1 MSERRFAIPTVE
13 QIEERKRKS
22 KGTNYFQNASAKA
35 SQQEPLFVTPESN
48 ATVDSIGR
56 SPSSAVTSRSQGN
69 SPASSQQGTPPQQT
83 GGTPRRSGPNTVL
96 VNQSQRGNPI
106 LQHVRNV
113 PWEYDDIKADYVVGQ
128 TTCVLYLR
136 YIYRLAIFETTLS
149 LLIYCL
155 ISLRYHRLHPDY
167 IYDRMGKLAHQFV
180 LRLLLIYVDIDNH
193 QDSIRELTKTSVV
206 HDFTIMLAWSHEEA
220 GRYLETF
227 KAYEHKSPDI
237 IRERTADD
245 YMAKLTESLTQIRS
259 VNKTDVLTLK
269 STFGSLEHIINAP
282 TEALA
287 LCPGFGEQKVRRLQQ
302 AFTQPFIVNEKQKR
316 QPRK

>member
-22 KGTNYFQNASAKA
+22 KGTNYFQSSVEKV
-35 SQQEPLFVTPESN
+35 SQEEPLFVTPLSNVTVES
-48 ATVDSIGR
+48 TEQT
-56 SPSSAVTSRSQGN
+56 PSSVVTPRPQEGM
-69 SPASSQQGTPPQQT
+69 PATWQQT

-136 YIYRLAIFETTLS
+136 YTFSLTNIKIVTLLMDS
-149 LLIYCL
+149 IL

-180 LRLLLIYVDIDNH
+180 LRLLLVYVDIDNH

-206 HDFTIMLAWSHEEA
+206 HDFTIMLAWSYEEA

-237 IRERTADD
+237 IRERSADD

-302 AFTQPFIVNEKQKR
+302 AFTQPFIVEKHKR
-316 QPRK
+316 QAEK